1 MEKMKKS
8 VLKGFTLI
16 ELLIVMAIFSVLMAA
31 ALALTT
37 PVSRM
42 YKNTALAEKTYSY
55 SHNIQEYLQGT
66 LEYADSL
73 YVYTEDNLGTY
84 SGNLKGL
91 ADEFREKHYKDV
103 VIKDGNGVRKV
114 RGRIYI
120 LHLLNKSDGTNPQ
133 GQVLLSEYPFSDN
146 TIDNAHIVSERP
158 MLNPAYF
165 EAGDSNYSFSYAL
178 GSSKLVAL
186 SSTPT
191 GGNAGET
198 YKVLR
203 ADRDDL
209 DNGVDRTSLSLSIV
223 LDKDKTSNGFVDVSN
238 GAYTYR
244 AFKSPVAV
252 QVANLPLTNINTS
265 SPRRDNLDAGMA
277 RPIQDGADVRLQSTA
292 ATPTPESGES
302 FRKAFNTKVDFD
314 QDIYFVFAYGDELR

>member
-1 MEKMKKS
+1 MDKMKKS

-73 YVYTEDNLGTY
+73 YVYTEDHLGIY
-84 SGNLKGL
+84 DGDLKAL
-91 ADEFREKHYKDV
+91 ADEFRDKHYKDV
-103 VIKDGNGVRKV
+103 VLKDGNGVRKV
-114 RGRIYI
+114 RGKIYI

-133 GQVLLSEYPFSDN
+133 GQILLSEYPFSDN
-146 TIDNAHIVSERP
+146 VIDNAHIVSERP

-165 EAGDSNYSFSYAL
+165 SASDSDYSFSYAL
-178 GSSKLVAL
+178 GSSKFVSLD
-186 SSTPT
+186 STPA
-191 GGNAGET
+191 GGKSGET

-223 LDKDKTSNGFVDVSN
+223 LDKDKTSEGYVDVTN

-265 SPRRDNLDAGMA
+265 SKRRPNLDAGMA
-277 RPIQDGADVRLQSTA
+277 RPIQVGGDVRLQSTA
-292 ATPTPESGES
+292 ATPIPESGES
-302 FRKAFNTKVDFD
+302 FRKAFNSKIDFT